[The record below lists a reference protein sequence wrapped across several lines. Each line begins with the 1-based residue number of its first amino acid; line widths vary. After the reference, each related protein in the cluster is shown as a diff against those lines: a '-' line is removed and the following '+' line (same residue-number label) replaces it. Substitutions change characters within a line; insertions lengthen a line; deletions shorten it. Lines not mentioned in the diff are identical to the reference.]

1 MDALT
6 HARTHSVRNSRHMQ
20 HLTPISR
27 TPLVAQEGNTSG
39 LEQVILLLMT
49 VIFQDWDN
57 FLPVL
62 QNLEKFYSKTPD

>member
-1 MDALT
+1 
-6 HARTHSVRNSRHMQ
+6 MQ